1 MPQKGLLED
10 VAEAEDVVDEV
21 VKEVVTKDEL
31 AKVELIEVVELNE
44 LNELE
49 NVVVGVTE
57 LELDAMLETEL
68 EVEVELG
75 RVDVA
80 DEVRVDDDDDVDG
93 LRDEDETRLH
103 FPNPA

>member
-31 AKVELIEVVELNE
+31 AKVELLEVVELNE

-80 DEVRVDDDDDVDG
+80 DEVRVDNDDDVDG
-93 LRDEDETRLH
+93 LRDEDETGLH